1 LEYRRFTGS
10 ILLFIKELA
19 RLWKGRIGSQGTRP
33 EIVVRT
39 YLKPYFSRLFAGD
52 LAAFGGPS
60 TDEAV
65 AGQIRAEQI
74 CLVLR
79 NSPGMMAANACNAT
93 VLGVALWQSPD
104 GIHAALWAA
113 VMAFG
118 STLSG
123 LKARSS
129 WRVTKPQSVSRAT
142 IHRLVRNA
150 FILGGMWAI
159 VPIGFFEHANPGGQ
173 MLMTGLCAG
182 MLAGGAFAF
191 ATIPV
196 AAIGFMGPIFLG
208 SAICIARS
216 GDFVYVLIA
225 VLVIVYACVLLRVV
239 FAYSFEFTRRM
250 IAHLESE
257 KAVRQDPLT
266 KLPNRFAFNESLETA
281 LVRLAGSGEE
291 CAVLLLDLDRFK
303 EVNDRLGHLAG
314 DEFLT
319 QLAARLRRCTRDTD
333 IVARIGGDE
342 FGLITANIAR
352 LDEVFELAQE
362 IISAFEDPFL
372 IEGHEI
378 VGAASI
384 GISLAPRDGKTP
396 NDVLKHADVALY
408 RAKKAG
414 PGTIR
419 FFEPSDDASARE
431 RRALQLDLEAAIE
444 REELFLV
451 YQPFLDLREN
461 RITGFESL
469 LRWRHPAR
477 GLVSPLEFIALA
489 EESGLIHSIGDWV
502 VRRACQALAQ
512 WPADIRVAVNVSAVQ
527 FQNANILQT
536 FVKALADSR
545 VAPGRLEI
553 EITESILLSK
563 YDSAASVLNSLLE
576 LGVTVALDD
585 FGTGYSS
592 LTYLRRLPFSRIKI
606 DQSFVRDMLVQPD
619 CAAIVKSV
627 IALARD
633 LKIGVVAEGVEST
646 AQLDYLR
653 QTNCDEVQ
661 GYLIGRPMQANDV
674 LALLGDHERNGVTP
688 PARATKFG

>member
-1 LEYRRFTGS
+1 
-10 ILLFIKELA
+10 
-19 RLWKGRIGSQGTRP
+19 
-33 EIVVRT
+33 
-39 YLKPYFSRLFAGD
+39 LFAGD

-93 VLGVALWQSPD
+93 VLAIALWKSPD
-104 GIHAALWAA
+104 GIYAALWSA

-159 VPIGFFEHANPGGQ
+159 VPISFFEHANPGGQ

-216 GDFVYVLIA
+216 GDFVYWLIA
-225 VLVIVYACVLLRVV
+225 ILVIVYACVLLRVV

-250 IAHLESE
+250 IAHLETE
-257 KAVRQDPLT
+257 KAVRQDSLT
-266 KLPNRFAFNESLETA
+266 KLPNRFAFNEGLETA
-281 LVRLAGSGEE
+281 LLRLASSGEE

-303 EVNDRLGHLAG
+303 EVNDQLGHLAG

-342 FGLITANIAR
+342 FGLIAGNITK
-352 LDEVFELAQE
+352 LDEAFKLAEE
-362 IISAFEDPFL
+362 IISTFDHPFL

-384 GISLAPRDGKTP
+384 GISLAPRDGKTA
-396 NDVLKHADVALY
+396 NDLLKHADVALY

-414 PGTIR
+414 SGTIR

-444 REELFLV
+444 RDELFLV

-461 RITGFESL
+461 RITGFEAL

-477 GLVSPLEFIALA
+477 GLVSPPEFIALA
-489 EESGLIHSIGDWV
+489 EESGLIHSIGDWA
-502 VRRACQALAQ
+502 VRSACKALSQ
-512 WPADIRVAVNVSAVQ
+512 WPANIRVAVNVSAVQ

-536 FVKALADSR
+536 FVRALAEAR
-545 VAPGRLEI
+545 VTPGRLEI

-563 YDSAASVLNSLLE
+563 YDSAASVLYSLLE

-627 IALARD
+627 IALAQD
-633 LKIGVVAEGVEST
+633 LQIGVVAEGVEST
-646 AQLDYLR
+646 EQLDYLR

-661 GYLIGRPMQANDV
+661 GYLIGRPVEADQV
-674 LALLGDHERNGVTP
+674 LALLDEHGQNGVTQ
-688 PARATKFG
+688 PALVTKFG